1 MYSLDINFLKD
12 REIRVYETKARAKDG
27 GGGGDAADRRPLIY
41 GLLGALVPIGL
52 AGVYWLASQGQLRQ
66 LQARKVALD
75 QELAQIQAQLTE
87 LGGLQG
93 QIDAVKTENGAFVS
107 VFNTIVPW
115 SALLE
120 DIRDRTPT
128 RIQITTISQDG
139 GVTPAI
145 TPEATLSTAGGVTI
159 DGVGCSFEDIN
170 DFALVLQRSPLL
182 EAPSVAI
189 TKAEQQPEPL
199 NPLVDGRCPGTEANT
214 PTYLV
219 DYSLRANITST
230 PSAQL
235 IDELERQGAVG
246 LVARL
251 RALRE
256 TGVIE

>member
-12 REIRVYETKARAKDG
+12 REVRVYETKARAKG
-27 GGGGDAADRRPLIY
+27 GGGGEAADRRPLVY

-52 AGVYWLASQGQLRQ
+52 AGVYLLVSQGQLRQ

-75 QELAQIQAQLTE
+75 QELAQVQSQLAE
-87 LGGLQG
+87 MGNLQG

-120 DIRDRTPT
+120 DIRNRTPT
-128 RIQITTISQDG
+128 RIQITTITQDG

-145 TPEATLSTAGGVTI
+145 TPEATLATAGGVTI
-159 DGVGCSFEDIN
+159 EGVACSFEDIN

-189 TKAEQQPEPL
+189 TQAEQQEEPL
-199 NPLVDGRCPGTEANT
+199 DPLVDGRCPGTPANV
-214 PTYLV
+214 PSYLV
-219 DYSLRANITST
+219 DYALHANITST
-230 PSAQL
+230 PAAEL
-235 IDELERQGAVG
+235 MDELERQGAVG